1 MGVGRILGGDVHLV
15 LDAGER
21 TQLGLDDDA
30 VVMGILH
37 DLARDL
43 DVLLEGLGGR
53 VDHDGGETVL
63 DAGLARLKAVAVVE
77 VQHDRQTRLNVGR
90 LDELFQI
97 GAVRVGA
104 RTLGHLQDQRRL
116 QLSRRL
122 RDALDDLHIVDVEGA
137 DGVAAVIGL
146 FEHFRRCNQCHNISL
161 LFMTDQWAG
170 SLFYAIL

>member
-1 MGVGRILGGDVHLV
+1 MKIDSIQVGPIMTNCYLLC
-15 LDAGER
+15 
-21 TQLGLDDDA
+21 DDA
-30 VVMGILH
+30 AGVCCVIDPG
-37 DLARDL
+37 DEPAR
-43 DVLLEGLGGR
+43 
-53 VDHDGGETVL
+53 
-63 DAGLARLKAVAVVE
+63 VE
-77 VQHDRQTRLNVGR
+77 QTRLNDGR

-122 RDALDDLHIVDVEGA
+122 RDALDDLHIVDVEGT